1 MSTVEAI
8 VVYQVGLLVV
18 AVVLFHAV
26 RGYRRA
32 AKDYEHKLARKDA
45 RRLKPS
51 HSADYGGTFLGTT
64 VQPADFSSSGPATV
78 VALGPRYDPSDEGSR
93 VGLTDN
99 PVSLN

>member
-8 VVYQVGLLVV
+8 VGYQIGVLVV

-32 AKDYEHKLARKDA
+32 AKDYAHKLARKDS

-51 HSADYGGTFLGTT
+51 QSADYGRTFLGTT
-64 VQPADFSSSGPATV
+64 VQPADFSGASPSNVASIGPN
-78 VALGPRYDPSDEGSR
+78 YDASDKGR
-93 VGLTDN
+93 
-99 PVSLN
+99 SLLDHHISMN